1 MGKVIF
7 RIDGFEDNEVDLSED
22 VIDVLLGAIDLFSE
36 KSKDYTSSSGKP
48 LHEDSGLMGQYLK
61 LRDKIEKLR
70 KTMWDA
76 EIIREARAL
85 GVTASNGDL
94 TKLRFEDT
102 EEILNDVIGH
112 CILAI
117 SILRKRDKADR
128 RKDLEEGLLS
138 TIVGELK
145 EF

>member
-22 VIDVLLGAIDLFSE
+22 VIDALLGAIDLFSE
-36 KSKDYTSSSGKP
+36 KSKDYTGSSGKP

-76 EIIREARAL
+76 EIVREAQRL
-85 GVTASNGDL
+85 GADVEKCDL
-94 TKLRFEDT
+94 SLRFEGT

-112 CILAI
+112 CVLAI
-117 SILRKRDKADR
+117 SILRKRDQADR
-128 RKDLEEGLLS
+128 RKKLEEGLLS